1 MSTRS
6 RHHIVIDTFLVHS
19 ESAALYIAY
28 LISLDLHGRYG
39 DRLLADADDR
49 FVQVRS
55 LDVRVHYGAF
65 CAVAYTVEFGGGY
78 RLPRISHD
86 ASAR

>member
-19 ESAALYIAY
+19 ESAELYIAY

-39 DRLLADADDR
+39 DRLLADVDDR

-55 LDVRVHYGAF
+55 LDARVHYGAF
-65 CAVAYTVEFGGGY
+65 CAIAYTVEFGGGY
-78 RLPRISHD
+78 RLPRIAHD
-86 ASAR
+86 ESAR